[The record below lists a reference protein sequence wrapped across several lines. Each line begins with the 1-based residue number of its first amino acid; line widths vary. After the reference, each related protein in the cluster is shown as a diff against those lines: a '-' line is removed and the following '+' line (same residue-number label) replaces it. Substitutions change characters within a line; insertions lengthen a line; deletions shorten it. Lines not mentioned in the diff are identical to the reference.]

1 MSQFGGATTIGPDV
15 RLILLDCFETMVELE
30 GTTYRP
36 RLGITEFLTHLGSRV
51 GIPIAVISDA
61 KQAEVD
67 AALSQARLGTFVVT
81 VYHAGNAAEQLDNGR
96 MRKRLDVPLADFK
109 VKPTQVV
116 FIGDSP
122 LDAEAAQHHGV
133 QFIRVPRSE
142 DRSFSFANLITG
154 PSRYRSQEFN
164 VTFMDRYAKKDSQ
177 KDKRP

>member
-1 MSQFGGATTIGPDV
+1 MSQFGGTTTIGLNV
-15 RLILLDCFETMVELE
+15 RLILLDCFETMVELD
-30 GTTYRP
+30 GATYRP
-36 RLGITEFLTHLGSRV
+36 RLGMVEFLTHFGSRA

-61 KQAEVD
+61 QKTEVD
-67 AALSQARLGTFVVT
+67 AALNQARLMSYVISL
-81 VYHAGNAAEQLDNGR
+81 YHAGNASESLGEGR
-96 MRKRLDVPLADFK
+96 SRKCLNTPVADFK
-109 VKPTQVV
+109 VTAGETL

-122 LDAEAAQHHGV
+122 LDAEAAQYYGV

-164 VTFMDRYAKKDSQ
+164 VTFMERYNK

>member
-36 RLGITEFLTHLGSRV
+36 RLGMTEFLTHFGSRV

-61 KQAEVD
+61 KKAEVD
-67 AALSQARLGTFVVT
+67 AALTQARLGTFVVA
-81 VYHAGNAAEQLDNGR
+81 VYHADNAAEQLDNGR
-96 MRKRLDVPLADFK
+96 MRKRIDVPMVDFK
-109 VKPTQVV
+109 IKPTQVV

-133 QFIRVPRSE
+133 HFIRVPRSE

-164 VTFMDRYAKKDSQ
+164 ITFLDRYGKKDHK

>member
-30 GTTYRP
+30 GKTYRP
-36 RLGITEFLTHLGSRV
+36 RLGMTDFLTHFGSRI

-61 KQAEVD
+61 KKAEVES
-67 AALSQARLGTFVVT
+67 ALAQARLTTFVVAL
-81 VYHAGNAAEQLDNGR
+81 YHVDNAAETLGSGR

-109 VKPTQVV
+109 VKPTQTV

-142 DRSFSFANLITG
+142 DRTFSFANLITG

-164 VTFMDRYAKKDSQ
+164 VTFLDRYGK

>member
-1 MSQFGGATTIGPDV
+1 MSQFGGATTIGPEV

-30 GTTYRP
+30 GKTYRP
-36 RLGITEFLTHLGSRV
+36 RLGITEFLTHFGSRV

-61 KQAEVD
+61 KQSEVD
-67 AALSQARLGTFVVT
+67 AALSQARLATYVVK
-81 VYHAGNAAEQLDNGR
+81 VYHAGNAAEKLDNGR
-96 MRKRLDVPLADFK
+96 TRKRLDVPLSEFK
-109 VKPTQVV
+109 VQATQTL

-122 LDAEAAQHHGV
+122 LDAEAAQHHRV

-164 VTFMDRYAKKDSQ
+164 VTFLDRYEKNDPQ

>member
-15 RLILLDCFETMVELE
+15 RLILLDCFETMVELD

-36 RLGITEFLTHLGSRV
+36 RLGMTEFLTHFGSRV

-61 KQAEVD
+61 KKAEVD
-67 AALSQARLGTFVVT
+67 AALTQARLSTFVVT
-81 VYHAGNAAEQLDNGR
+81 VYHADNAAETLGSGR
-96 MRKRLDVPLADFK
+96 MRKRLDVPMSDFK
-109 VKPTQVV
+109 VKPTQTL

-142 DRSFSFANLITG
+142 DRTFSFANLITG

-164 VTFMDRYAKKDSQ
+164 ITFMDRYNKKD
-177 KDKRP
+177 K

>member
-15 RLILLDCFETMVELE
+15 RLLLLDCFETLVELE
-30 GTTYRP
+30 GTVYRP
-36 RLGITEFLTHLGSRV
+36 RLGMTDFLTHFGSRI

-61 KQAEVD
+61 KKSEVD
-67 AALSQARLGTFVVT
+67 AALAQARLTTFVVAL
-81 VYHAGNAAEQLDNGR
+81 YHAGNASEVLEGGR
-96 MRKRLDVPLADFK
+96 SRKRLDVALGDFK
-109 VKPTQVV
+109 IKPVQAL

-122 LDAEAAQHHGV
+122 LDAEAAQHYGV

-142 DRSFSFANLITG
+142 DRSFSFANLISG

-164 VTFMDRYAKKDSQ
+164 ITFLDRYNK

>member
-15 RLILLDCFETMVELE
+15 RLILLDCFETMVELD
-30 GTTYRP
+30 GKGYKP
-36 RLGITEFLTHLGSRV
+36 RLGMVDFLTHFGSRV

-61 KQAEVD
+61 KKIEVD
-67 AALSQARLGTFVVT
+67 AALAQARLATFVVT
-81 VYHAGNAAEQLDNGR
+81 VYHAENAAETLGSGR
-96 MRKRLDVPLADFK
+96 MRKRLNVPLGDFK
-109 VKPTQVV
+109 VKPIQTV

-122 LDAEAAQHHGV
+122 LDAEAAQHYGV
-133 QFIRVPRSE
+133 EFIRVPRSE

-164 VTFMDRYAKKDSQ
+164 ITFLDRYGK

>member
-1 MSQFGGATTIGPDV
+1 MSQFGGATTIGLNV

-30 GTTYRP
+30 GNAYRP
-36 RLGITEFLTHLGSRV
+36 RLGMIEFLTHFGSRA

-61 KQAEVD
+61 QKSEVD
-67 AALSQARLGTFVVT
+67 TALSQAGLTTYVVS
-81 VYHAGNAAEQLDNGR
+81 VYHAGNAAESLGGGR
-96 MRKRLDVPLADFK
+96 ARKCLNIPVADF
-109 VKPTQVV
+109 QVTASHTL

-122 LDAEAAQHHGV
+122 LDAEAAQHYGV

-164 VTFMDRYAKKDSQ
+164 VTFLERYKKDQ
-177 KDKRP
+177 RP